1 MEAKLDEN
9 EEGILTIG
17 NKSYNVYLADEDEQ
31 TMYNPLTNETQVAHK
46 FVLVEIKKIPNR
58 DIHITA

>member
-17 NKSYNVYLADEDEQ
+17 DKSYNVYLAHEDEQ
-31 TMYNPLTNETQVAHK
+31 TMYNLLTAERQIAHK
-46 FVLVEIKKIPNR
+46 FVLVEVKKINDK
-58 DIHITA
+58 DINLT

>member
-17 NKSYNVYLADEDEQ
+17 NKSYNVYLADKDEQ

-46 FVLVEIKKIPNR
+46 FVLVENK
-58 DIHITA
+58 